1 VLIKWRR
8 RQVAEIPIIA
18 EFAHEFAATLLTH
31 IDPPSCVFDALP
43 PTDHRGAS
51 VAAGF
56 DEPPRFIP
64 KSRSLIFAMRPAG

>member
-1 VLIKWRR
+1 MIC
-8 RQVAEIPIIA
+8 

-31 IDPPSCVFDALP
+31 IHAPSCVFDALP
-43 PTDHRGAS
+43 SDHRGAS

-64 KSRSLIFAMRPAG
+64 KSRSLIFAMRPSG